1 MLKKKVVK
9 SSTPSSKK
17 EKEKEKTKKSKKMKV
32 QVIFQR
38 LTEMKS
44 LEKSNGEVFKVR
56 AYDRV
61 LKSMTDAGIDMN
73 TEVTDVAGLKALG
86 VSGIGKGIEGKIA
99 EILETGKLAVVETN
113 NDRMIVLKDLQ
124 RVHGIGPV
132 KAKELAE
139 EHGVT
144 CVADLLKKE
153 KMALLTDA
161 QKVGLKYVDDF
172 EKRIPRKEMDKHNE
186 FVKKIMKSTPLLM
199 NASLEIAG
207 SYRRGAKDSGDIDI
221 ILTSDQGKHEE
232 VYEAF
237 IQALKDSKYLTDDL
251 AKGATK
257 YMGVSRLSRHKTS
270 RRVDI
275 MVTSPNDYPFAVLYF
290 TGSQAHNIKMRNVA
304 LELGYSLSE
313 YGLRPLTVVAASDSD
328 ASDSDGSDGSDSK
341 EKKKEK
347 GKAKAIKAKAK
358 AKKGKETEVKPKKPL
373 PRAGF
378 KTEKDIFDF
387 LGMEYVDPVKR

>member
-1 MLKKKVVK
+1 MERLPEPMRAVVV
-9 SSTPSSKK
+9 
-17 EKEKEKTKKSKKMKV
+17 MNIG
-32 QVIFQR
+32 QGLR
-38 LTEMKS
+38 
-44 LEKSNGEVFKVR
+44 
-56 AYDRV
+56 YD
-61 LKSMTDAGIDMN
+61 
-73 TEVTDVAGLKALG
+73 E
-86 VSGIGKGIEGKIA
+86 IA

-153 KMALLTDA
+153 MMALLTDA

-221 ILTSDQGKHEE
+221 ILTSENKHEE

-257 YMGVSRLSRHKTS
+257 YMGVARLSRHKTA

-313 YGLRPLTVVAASDSD
+313 YGLRPLTVVASD
-328 ASDSDGSDGSDSK
+328 AESDGSDSK
-341 EKKKEK
+341 EKKK
-347 GKAKAIKAKAK
+347 GK
-358 AKKGKETEVKPKKPL
+358 
-373 PRAGF
+373 
-378 KTEKDIFDF
+378 
-387 LGMEYVDPVKR
+387 

>member
-9 SSTPSSKK
+9 SYTPSSKK
-17 EKEKEKTKKSKKMKV
+17 EKEKTKKEKTKKEKTKKMKV

-313 YGLRPLTVVAASDSD
+313 YGLRPLTVAAAASDSD
-328 ASDSDGSDGSDSK
+328 ADSDGSDSK
-341 EKKKEK
+341 EKK
-347 GKAKAIKAKAK
+347 GKAKATKAKAK

-378 KTEKDIFDF
+378 KTEEDIFDF

>member
-17 EKEKEKTKKSKKMKV
+17 DKEKEKPKKMKV

-186 FVKKIMKSTPLLM
+186 FVKKIMTSTPLLM
-199 NASLEIAG
+199 NATYEIAG
-207 SYRRGAKDSGDIDI
+207 SYRRGAKDSGDIDV

-313 YGLRPLTVVAASDSD
+313 YGLRPLTVAAATDSD
-328 ASDSDGSDGSDSK
+328 ASDSDGSDSK
-341 EKKKEK
+341 EKKK
-347 GKAKAIKAKAK
+347 GKAKAPKAKAK